1 MQWVVG
7 DIHGM
12 LAPLEALLHA
22 VWAYDRDARFLFTG
36 DYVNRGPDSHRVVDL
51 LRELEAGGARLVRGN
66 HDDLFDLMLNE
77 QCASNRSLI
86 KEPIADFARMVQNG
100 VAETLTSYGAAR
112 ADVLHLVDH
121 PSRDGLRG
129 LLEAVPETHRAF
141 FRRLPLVIEEDE
153 FFVAHAYWPPNAPDR
168 TNEVPTLAAGLDA
181 SPRRR
186 HEILWNRFTE
196 NEIRRQKDWSR
207 TGFFGHSPVAGLR
220 GWRGIGNVPIRGP
233 QIVLLDTGA
242 AAGPLGRLTAVSAED
257 GNFLQADRDGRM
269 IGEA

>member
-12 LAPLEALLHA
+12 LTPLEALLRA
-22 VWAYDRDARFLFTG
+22 VSAYDRDARFLFTG
-36 DYVNRGPDSHRVVDL
+36 DYVNRGPDSRGVVDL
-51 LRELEAGGARLVRGN
+51 LLKLEAGGARVVRGN

-100 VAETLTSYGAAR
+100 VAETLTSYGVAR
-112 ADVLHLVDH
+112 NQVLHLVDH
-121 PSRDGLRG
+121 PSRDGLRR

-141 FRRLPLVIEEDE
+141 FRRLPLVIDEDE
-153 FFVAHAYWPPNAPDR
+153 FFVAHAYLPPDAPDR
-168 TNEVPTLAAGLDA
+168 TNQVPTLARTLDA
-181 SPRRR
+181 SPRLR
-186 HEILWNRFTE
+186 HDILWNRFTE
-196 NEIRRQKDWSR
+196 SEIRRQKDWSR

-242 AAGPLGRLTAVSAED
+242 AAARSGRLTAVCVED
-257 GNFLQADRDGRM
+257 GNFLQSDRDGRVV
-269 IGEA
+269 GAA